1 MMRPNCKW
9 LVGKLCVQPRCDA
22 CFDIPAPEY
31 CVRCRFFTKENE
43 GERHTEDNESP
54 QEGGRVDRL

>member
-9 LVGKLCVQPRCDA
+9 LIGRRCTEPHCDA

-31 CVRCRFFTKENE
+31 CVKCRFFTKENE
-43 GERHTEDNESP
+43 GERHIKDYEGP
-54 QEGGRVDRL
+54 QEGGRMDRL